1 MTDTNERVEALEAR
15 ITSFE
20 AKLTETN
27 TLINKA
33 EKFAMRLHV
42 DQSVTTEGLRRKL
55 KTVFDLMR
63 SQKKWAEAESD
74 LLGDTRNEI
83 MKLTEVYYHVFP
95 ERLAQDMR
103 VVEQMSAAKPV
114 TKRATPEKKR

>member
-1 MTDTNERVEALEAR
+1 
-15 ITSFE
+15 
-20 AKLTETN
+20 
-27 TLINKA
+27 
-33 EKFAMRLHV
+33 
-42 DQSVTTEGLRRKL
+42 
-55 KTVFDLMR
+55 MR